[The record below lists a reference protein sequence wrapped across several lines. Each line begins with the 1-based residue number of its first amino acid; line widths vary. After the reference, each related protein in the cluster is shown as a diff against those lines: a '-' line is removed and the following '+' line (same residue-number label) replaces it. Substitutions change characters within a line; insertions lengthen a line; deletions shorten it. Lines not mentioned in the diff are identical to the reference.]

1 MNDPNIHHS
10 IRMEM
15 PDLEGPPTAP
25 TVMSPRPVGKPSA
38 RFARLLPNTVMI
50 VCGLFGLNATPLGLA
65 IAGVG
70 VASFVTGLVS
80 RCPACALAGRKPIE
94 IR

>member
-1 MNDPNIHHS
+1 MSKRGLFHRNLGSKERIV
-10 IRMEM
+10 RMAGGT
-15 PDLEGPPTAP
+15 P
-25 TVMSPRPVGKPSA
+25 
-38 RFARLLPNTVMI
+38 MI

-80 RCPACALAGRKPIE
+80 RCPACALAGRKPVE
-94 IR
+94 SR